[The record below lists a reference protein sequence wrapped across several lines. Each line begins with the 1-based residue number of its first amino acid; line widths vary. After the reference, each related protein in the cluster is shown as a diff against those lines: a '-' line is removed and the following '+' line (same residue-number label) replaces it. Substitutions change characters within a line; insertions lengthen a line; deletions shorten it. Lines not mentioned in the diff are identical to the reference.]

1 MHTKSGAARLIFL
14 ATLIGLSI
22 LAIAYLSIWAFAPLS
37 ADRLGLSWPFTLLG
51 VAGALIANSTGVGG
65 GAVFVPAFS
74 LIRESGGWPIT
85 PVQVVGLSFAIQ
97 SFGMSVGSMTWLN
110 RLHGPD
116 APKNFRE
123 DEFWKTTLIPLAGAL
138 PALLI
143 VQRWAPGEPDTVFFA
158 FKLFSILLGA
168 TLLLQL
174 LVRKAGRE
182 RDRLTP
188 MDQAALAVIGVAGG
202 AVTAWFSV
210 GVGELMAL
218 YLFLRRF
225 PLETCVAPAVLCT
238 AVCVVSGSV
247 FYLER
252 GQILFEILVF
262 AAPGVALGG
271 FLARRLAHA
280 LGAVRLKLM
289 VAIWVMGSGLALL
302 AL

>member
-1 MHTKSGAARLIFL
+1 MQTKSGAARLIFL
-14 ATLIGLSI
+14 ATLAGLSL
-22 LAIAYLSIWAFAPLS
+22 LAIAYLSIWAFAPL
-37 ADRLGLSWPFTLLG
+37 APDRLAMSWPFTLLG

-74 LIRESGGWPIT
+74 LIREAGGWPIT

-116 APKNFRE
+116 APSDFRE

-158 FKLFSILLGA
+158 FKIFSILLGSA
-168 TLLLQL
+168 LLLQL
-174 LVRKAGRE
+174 VLRKSGEART
-182 RDRLTP
+182 RLSRI
-188 MDQAALAVIGVAGG
+188 DQAALALIGVAGG

-238 AVCVVSGSV
+238 AICVASGSV
-247 FYLER
+247 FYLQR
-252 GQILFEILVF
+252 GEIVWEILVF

-280 LGAVRLKLM
+280 LGAVRLKLL
-289 VAIWVMGSGLALL
+289 VAIWVIGSGLALL